1 MREQTS
7 GAAARQRSGR
17 RRRRPPRDPAA
28 TMTLVAHLTELRNR
42 LAKALLA
49 LLVATVVAFWW
60 YEHGL
65 GDFIRAPYCSLPAD
79 LRYDGQADGG
89 CGLLITDVFGG
100 VFIRLKVSLLAGA
113 VLSAP
118 VWLYQLWAF
127 ITPGL
132 KRNEKRYGVGF
143 VVVSTTLFALGAVL
157 AYVSLSAGLELLLGL
172 AGDGTVIALTAPDYI
187 GFMLS
192 LLVAFGVSFELP
204 LVAVALNLVGALSYE
219 ALRAARRWIFFLTIV
234 FAAFVTPTQDP
245 FTMLLMAGPMIV
257 LFELAIQVAR
267 FVDRRRAKRAAVE
280 HFHGLSDDEASPL
293 DASPSPLD
301 PAPGDLDPA
310 PGAYDDLRRED
321 DAAPRLGSGGR

>member
-1 MREQTS
+1 MSDSTP
-7 GAAARQRSGR
+7 GHAARRSGL

-42 LAKALLA
+42 ITKALLA
-49 LLVATVVAFWW
+49 LLVATAVAFWW

-65 GDFIRAPYCSLPAD
+65 GDFIRAPYCNLPAD
-79 LRYDGQADGG
+79 LRYGGTADGG

-118 VWLYQLWAF
+118 IWLYQLWAF

-132 KRNEKRYGVGF
+132 KKNEKRYGFGF
-143 VVVSTTLFALGAVL
+143 VAVSTTLFALGAVL

-172 AGDGTVIALTAPDYI
+172 AGEGTVIALTAPDYI

-192 LLVAFGVSFELP
+192 LLVAFGVSFEVP
-204 LVAVALNLVGALSYE
+204 LVAVALNLAGVLSYE
-219 ALRAARRWIFFLTIV
+219 ALRGARRWIFFLTVV

-245 FTMLLMAGPMIV
+245 FTMLLMAGPMIL

-267 FVDRRRAKRAAVE
+267 FVDRRRAKRDAAE
-280 HFHGLSDDEASPL
+280 HFHAVSDDEASPL
-293 DASPSPLD
+293 DATPSALD
-301 PAPGDLDPA
+301 AQPAP
-310 PGAYDDLRRED
+310 YDDLRRED
-321 DAAPRLGSGGR
+321 DAAPLDRPARSRS

>member
-1 MREQTS
+1 MSDSTPR
-7 GAAARQRSGR
+7 GVARRGR
-17 RRRRPPRDPAA
+17 RRRRPPRDDAG

-49 LLVATVVAFWW
+49 LLLATAVAFWW
-60 YEHGL
+60 YENGL
-65 GDFIRAPYCSLPAD
+65 GEFLRAPYCELPSH
-79 LRYDGQADGG
+79 LRYTEGSTQE
-89 CGLLITDVFGG
+89 CGLLVTDVFGG
-100 VFIRLKVSLLAGA
+100 VFIRIKVSFLVGV

-143 VVVSTTLFALGAVL
+143 VAASTSLFLLGAAL

-172 AGDGTVIALTAPDYI
+172 AGSGVVIALTAQDYI

-204 LVAVALNLVGALSYE
+204 LVAVALNLVGVVSYE
-219 ALRAARRWIFFLTIV
+219 ALRGARRWIFFLTVV

-245 FTMLLMAGPMIV
+245 FTMLAMAGPMIV

-267 FVDRRRAKRAAVE
+267 FVDRRRAKRDAAA
-280 HFHGLSDDEASPL
+280 HFHELEDDAASPL
-293 DASPSPLD
+293 DAAPSELD
-301 PAPGDLDPA
+301 VTPTAQGDLQPA
-310 PGAYDDLRRED
+310 DD
-321 DAAPRLGSGGR
+321 APRLGSGGR